1 MGENRL
7 KVFTDE
13 EIWVI
18 YNAFYECNEIP
29 SGSYDT
35 FNRLHEEFGI
45 EQDLR
50 EDMRRERIINND

>member
-1 MGENRL
+1 MSERRL
-7 KVFTDE
+7 KVFTDD

-50 EDMRRERIINND
+50 EEMRRE

>member
-1 MGENRL
+1 MSERRL
-7 KVFTDE
+7 KVFTDD

-50 EDMRRERIINND
+50 EEMRKERIING